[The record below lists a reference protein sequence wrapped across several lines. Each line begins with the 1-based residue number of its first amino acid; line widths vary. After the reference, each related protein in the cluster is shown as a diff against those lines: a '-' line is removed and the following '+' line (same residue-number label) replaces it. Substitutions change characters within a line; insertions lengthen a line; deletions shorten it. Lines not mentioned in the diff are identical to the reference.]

1 LRGSEWGL
9 IHKDNLRDLL
19 LGGEINKGEKN
30 EVRKLPESGHFQ
42 EQK

>member
-1 LRGSEWGL
+1 
-9 IHKDNLRDLL
+9 L

-42 EQK
+42 EQKWDWNIS